1 MPHRDHTHI
10 VSAVW
15 CSLAAVLVSLT
26 LLPSAAHSLPDSA
39 FDAIKGETIAD
50 KAQFSFNRG
59 YGGSGSAGRSFPAGP
74 SMGDGYRSPSRPR
87 VRIPFP
93 IVTIPLKEPVAELS
107 CEGGSTRGGSC
118 VCGSGEKRR
127 QVGKRAYVCEAG
139 KPKKD
144 KPKVEVVT
152 VPTGPACEGGK
163 VRRGHCTCPKGER
176 LSYGVC
182 KGADRPPTIIVNP
195 GGGGGA
201 PLPPEPDDP
210 PAAPPQAPVQAAGVL
225 PTSLPDEILVTLPI
239 GFDQAVEETV
249 AQAYGLELVER
260 QTIALI
266 NARVVRYRIPGG
278 RSVPSVIA
286 QLSTD
291 PRVAEPQPNH
301 IYRASGGGTVS
312 ASADLQY
319 ALAKLEAPAA
329 NSIAT
334 GRDILVAVIDSNID
348 AGHPDLARAV
358 VERYDATGASP
369 KADAH
374 GTAIAGIISAGGMV
388 RGIAPGAR
396 LLGVTTFMSNS
407 REAAPETST
416 LILLKGL
423 DWSITHGARVLNLS
437 FAGPRDELVHKALRA
452 ALDRRAVAVAAA
464 GNGGPSAPPAFPA
477 AYDEVIAVTAV
488 DAIDGLYAKA
498 NRGAYIAVAAPG
510 VDVLVASTGSG
521 HDLKSG
527 TSFAAAYVSGI
538 VALMLERNPG
548 LTTAAVRH
556 TLTLSAFDLGRPGFD
571 PEFGAGRANA
581 AASVRATSEMTAERK
596 DPAVQPV
603 STRP

>member
-1 MPHRDHTHI
+1 MPHRNRPRI
-10 VSAVW
+10 LCAAW
-15 CSLAAVLVSLT
+15 RLLATLLASLT
-26 LLPSAAHSLPDSA
+26 LMPSGAYSLPGLAVDGITTESR
-39 FDAIKGETIAD
+39 AI

-59 YGGSGSAGRSFPAGP
+59 YGGSGSVGRGMGS
-74 SMGDGYRSPSRPR
+74 SMGDGYRSPSGPR

-93 IVTIPLKEPVAELS
+93 IVTVPLKEPVAGLS

-127 QVGKRAYVCEAG
+127 QVGKRAYVCEAS

-144 KPKVEVVT
+144 KPKVEVAT
-152 VPTGPACEGGK
+152 IPNGPACEGGK

-210 PAAPPQAPVQAAGVL
+210 PAAPAQAPVQAAGAL
-225 PTSLPDEILVTLPI
+225 PTSRPDEILVTLPI
-239 GFDQAVEETV
+239 GFDQAIEETV

-266 NARVVRYRIPGG
+266 NARVVLYRIPDG

-291 PRVAEPQPNH
+291 PRVGEPQPNH
-301 IYRASGGGTVS
+301 VYRASGGTVS
-312 ASADLQY
+312 ASAELQY

-334 GRDILVAVIDSNID
+334 GRDILVAVIDSSID
-348 AGHPDLARAV
+348 AGHPDLARTV
-358 VERYDATGASP
+358 VERFDATGASP

-396 LLGVTTFMSNS
+396 LLGVTTFVSNS

-423 DWSITHGARVLNLS
+423 DWSIAHGARVLNLS

-477 AYDEVIAVTAV
+477 AYEEVIAVTAV

-498 NRGAYIAVAAPG
+498 NRGSYIAIAAPG

-548 LTTAAVRH
+548 LTAAAVRH

-581 AASVRATSEMTAERK
+581 AASVRAVSEMTAERK
-596 DPAVQPV
+596 DPAIQPV